1 MGSISIFRKKWQREI
16 MKSPE
21 IERLPLHTVRLQFGD
36 RFLGTGFVVTS
47 ELILTCFHVVREAR
61 ENNSPIDVWWQNK
74 ELIAVAIKIRT

>member
-1 MGSISIFRKKWQREI
+1 

-21 IERLPLHTVRLQFGD
+21 IEQLPLYTVRLQVGIGF
-36 RFLGTGFVVTS
+36 GTGFVVTS